1 MFDSDLVER
10 FSALLRVPRIQHG
23 FACAG
28 AFGGFDADRAT
39 DREKLRGAVSPL
51 AEHLVRTQQTHSAN
65 VAIVSRSA
73 DGVALSVPR
82 VRSNEPF
89 DRGIDGL
96 VTSESGVLCHA
107 ISADC
112 PLLLLAVDDGSAVG
126 VAHCGWRGVARGM
139 VGEVIDRLCER
150 GEVRPERLIAV
161 VSPGAGGCCYEVGDD
176 VIEALRDVGVAIDA
190 VLRPYRKMGER
201 TTQALDLKRAIV
213 QLAQQRGIQ
222 SERLEVASA
231 CSICGGDRYH
241 SYRRNG
247 TAAGRM
253 SAVIARA
260 S

>member
-1 MFDSDLVER
+1 M
-10 FSALLRVPRIQHG
+10 RVPRIHHG

-28 AFGGFDADRAT
+28 AFGGFDADRAA
-39 DREKLRGAVSPL
+39 DRERLRGAVSPL
-51 AEHLVRTQQTHSAN
+51 ALHLVRTQQTHSAN
-65 VAIVSRSA
+65 VAIVSRSTE
-73 DGVALSVPR
+73 GIVLTVPR
-82 VRSNEPF
+82 ERSSEPF

-96 VTSESGVLCHA
+96 VTSDSGVLCHA

-126 VAHCGWRGVARGM
+126 VAHCGWRGVARGI

-150 GEVRPERLIAV
+150 AEVRPERLVAV

-176 VIEALRDVGVAIDA
+176 VIQALRAVGVAVDA
-190 VLRPYRKMGER
+190 VLRPYRTLGGR
-201 TTQALDLKRAIV
+201 STQALDLKSAIA
-213 QLAQQRGIQ
+213 QLAQQRGVRR
-222 SERLEVASA
+222 ERLELASA
-231 CSICGGDRYH
+231 CSICGGERYH
-241 SYRRNG
+241 SYRRSG